1 MKNSVGKGA
10 FLLILSGFLCK
21 IFGAFFRLPL
31 TNIVGIEGI
40 GIFQM
45 VMSLYSLSLVLVTG
59 GVTNSLSKLVSS
71 ARACGEFKKI
81 NGYFRIALL
90 FSAGLS
96 LVLGLVYAFFSG
108 QISSLQGI
116 PNAKYSYM
124 LLVFLLP
131 LGALIGVYRGIIQ
144 GYENMAPT
152 AVSQVIEQSIKLCL
166 GLMFAK
172 ILINYG
178 VASGV
183 FGALLGIT
191 AGEVLAFLYLAF
203 VMLIKYRTKT
213 EKNKQCRASFFKAV
227 LPLSVGNSIIP
238 LTHAIDS
245 IFIVSL
251 LVKAGIAQNEAT
263 RLYGLQTGV
272 VGALL
277 NFPLIIS
284 LSVGMSLLP
293 KVSYLS
299 SIKDEKGQ
307 IEIISKCFSIL
318 WLFVLP
324 LVFGIASIAKIIF
337 PIVYPNLIN
346 GYLNYA
352 VVLTYIGGI
361 STVLTAL
368 MQLFLSLLQAKG
380 LYLFSMISS
389 IFGSLIKIFLVMT
402 LALQKNVHIFALPI
416 SNIFLAGS
424 VCLFAIIKLKNLI
437 KIPFYN
443 LALPLMCSVIMF
455 LLVRIILTLFNN
467 LWGLIFA
474 VIVGG
479 ASYILLALPLILQFV
494 KPLLQKKLRN
504 VE

>member
-59 GVTNSLSKLVSS
+59 GVTNSLSKLVAS

-203 VMLIKYRTKT
+203 VM
-213 EKNKQCRASFFKAV
+213 
-227 LPLSVGNSIIP
+227 PP
-238 LTHAIDS
+238 
-245 IFIVSL
+245 
-251 LVKAGIAQNEAT
+251 
-263 RLYGLQTGV
+263 
-272 VGALL
+272 
-277 NFPLIIS
+277 
-284 LSVGMSLLP
+284 
-293 KVSYLS
+293 
-299 SIKDEKGQ
+299 
-307 IEIISKCFSIL
+307 
-318 WLFVLP
+318 
-324 LVFGIASIAKIIF
+324 
-337 PIVYPNLIN
+337 
-346 GYLNYA
+346 
-352 VVLTYIGGI
+352 
-361 STVLTAL
+361 
-368 MQLFLSLLQAKG
+368 
-380 LYLFSMISS
+380 
-389 IFGSLIKIFLVMT
+389 
-402 LALQKNVHIFALPI
+402 
-416 SNIFLAGS
+416 
-424 VCLFAIIKLKNLI
+424 
-437 KIPFYN
+437 
-443 LALPLMCSVIMF
+443 
-455 LLVRIILTLFNN
+455 VR
-467 LWGLIFA
+467 
-474 VIVGG
+474 
-479 ASYILLALPLILQFV
+479 
-494 KPLLQKKLRN
+494 R
-504 VE
+504 E